1 MAMMIVKFQCDD
13 GEIFRRPL
21 QKEPS
26 FDAVVEVIASCRP
39 EVKADAYSEG
49 FLKYVDD
56 EGDLC
61 TLTPTTFADFLDLQ
75 KRINGK
81 VLKLKLTVPKSFKPA
96 ASRETDAALD
106 LQSGDRTATPAPST
120 ATVDTAQPQASMPD
134 QKEDPFP
141 WLWKGKAKGKGK
153 KGKHMKGHNQSA
165 ILESQTE
172 ESADGSPPNNQCQ
185 GPFASSTKQETC
197 GNAAGPGVCS
207 HRGGAWRLLCTLR
220 VLLEVG
226 LLTPSVFA
234 SLAVHWLPFLIKRA
248 AAKVGV
254 RITMNSGGSERVR
267 ELLEYHF
274 TSEAL
279 SANTGERHLGEALLE
294 LLQALNGLDV
304 EVQTQFCESLASA
317 LLPCLEDEQ
326 SLLSKYM
333 FWFAIS
339 QTLRL
344 SLEFLISFDSICMT
358 FCLLSKEWLTGM
370 SPEGRARLAE
380 HLVVEGE
387 LPEWSWSLGLGQRSY
402 FLRSRDCPDE
412 CCANAVLLQT
422 LALRG
427 DSCALCKL
435 FRHLALSILP
445 KCSDLPRRQSVVEF
459 TYHPRPMMS
468 CVPQPYE
475 EVGLLTPSVFASLA
489 VQTQFCE
496 SLASAL
502 LPCLEDE
509 QSLLSKYIQEPHGL
523 WKTWKGK
530 GCGKGKKGKHMWKGC
545 HFPDPSSQA
554 EPGAAEEPEAP
565 DSSQA
570 EDIFS
575 LLSPSS
581 WCGPPSWGSMET
593 AEVGLLTPS
602 LFASLTVHWLPF
614 LIKRAAAKV
623 DKINR
628 MAAEGL
634 DPTLEKMLKII
645 QDPGGMEQAGAT
657 PGLEQHS
664 TALAQALSANTGERH
679 LGEALLELLQALNG
693 LDVEVQTQF
702 CESLASALLPC
713 LDTCPDGFRPGV
725 WGVGHHRCAPWRLL
739 CTLNV
744 LPEVGLLTPALFA
757 TLAEHWLPFLINGAA
772 AKVDEI
778 NQLARDGLDA
788 AIEKALK
795 LIQEQAA
802 ATPGLEQSSTA
813 LAEALGAGRGERSLG
828 EALLELLLALNGL
841 HFEVKT
847 QFCQSLVSALLPCLE
862 DLNLWSK
869 GSKGK
874 GGGKGK
880 CGKGKHMWKGC
891 DFHAQSPAEEPSALT
906 ATEQPEGPN
915 LTVEAEEGTT
925 TCQPEKP
932 AEPATAAPTNE
943 PDVPS
948 PNVEAED
955 TWSNGVGEWW
965 AGFHGGHGSH
975 GGHGGH
981 GPRKLLSTLS
991 TLRDVG
997 LLTPAMFASLV
1008 VHWLPFLTHFVEQKV
1023 DKINR
1028 MGAEGLDPT
1037 IQKMLEIIQEQAA
1050 ATPGLEQHCA
1060 LIAEALSG
1068 DNGQRRLGE
1077 AALEMLRTLSALEV
1091 EVQTRFCESVAS
1103 ALLPCLE
1110 DLQTQPTWPT
1120 WQTWP
1125 TWPAWPMWKGK
1136 GKGKGKK
1143 GKQMWKGCH
1152 AHHAHHTHH
1161 AHHAHAGSQAA
1172 EPAPP
1177 APSDDEFEKKVATL
1191 LELQIATEEVI
1202 RDLLMAHND
1211 FKLRWCQ
1218 QRTDEN
1224 WAQPSAALGSSQS
1237 PGVFCPRRGR
1247 DGELTCCD
1255 EKHLLSFGLGM
1266 A

>member
-489 VQTQFCE
+489 V
-496 SLASAL
+496 
-502 LPCLEDE
+502 
-509 QSLLSKYIQEPHGL
+509 
-523 WKTWKGK
+523 
-530 GCGKGKKGKHMWKGC
+530 
-545 HFPDPSSQA
+545 
-554 EPGAAEEPEAP
+554 
-565 DSSQA
+565 
-570 EDIFS
+570 
-575 LLSPSS
+575 
-581 WCGPPSWGSMET
+581 
-593 AEVGLLTPS
+593 
-602 LFASLTVHWLPF
+602 HWLPF

-795 LIQEQAA
+795 LIQETEWSVSTTYGILEQAA